1 MSNAM
6 QATTSEA
13 EWKTERGEVAGNRL
27 SNAFRLGIAAAAL
40 LILSVLPL
48 QAQTET
54 VLHSFSGGPTDGGT
68 PSGSLVRD
76 GSGNLYGTTQIG
88 GASGFGTVFELVASE
103 NFKEKELYSFGATS
117 GDGQLPVTGLVV
129 DGNGNLFGTTQTG
142 GGSTACQFGCGTVFE
157 LVNSSGS
164 YTEKV
169 LYSFTGSEGGQS
181 PGALLI
187 DASGNLYGT
196 TVFGGTSKSTTLC
209 KTGCGIVF
217 ELANNSGSYTYSVL
231 YNFLVTGGDGIS
243 PEANLVMDSA
253 GNLYGTTGAGG
264 IAATGCLIGC
274 GTVFELVKGS
284 GGYTETLPPLY
295 SFTGIPDGYVP
306 GNLVIQ
312 EVSGNIFLYGSA
324 GGGTSTACLMGCGIV
339 FELDNSSGTFKKSL
353 LYSFAGSPDVQGGS
367 IVAIDA
373 SGNLYGIGG
382 GGDSTACVGCGTVFK
397 LHPNGNG
404 TYAESVLYNFAG
416 SPDGAVPTGLVLD
429 ASDDVYGT
437 TGLGGTSTV
446 CGLSGCGTVFEI
458 TPGSTGPTIVISATG
473 GSGQAATVNTPFASP
488 LEVLALDSRN
498 QLPVNGLTVT
508 FTAPANGASGTFS
521 GGVDTAVT
529 NTSGI
534 ATSNV
539 FTANGTAGSYTV
551 TAGAPNVSGTAT
563 FSLTNNPAQIGTM
576 VSVSTSSSDHG
587 DALPS
592 NDALVGNPITVSF
605 KVAPTS
611 GSATP
616 TGSVVVTDGLG
627 DTCTPSPV
635 ILTPA
640 SAGAGSCTL
649 TITTPPASGTAT
661 LKATY
666 TPDTNVFAGNTGS
679 VSESVVEILSCGANL
694 PPELVVKQGATTTY
708 SFTVC
713 IAGNA
718 NAVLP
723 VTNVVACVP
732 RGHCTSSITQ
742 IGQTGVYTVSVTV
755 STVCGVSCDT
765 LIVSPPRSSPGPWPL
780 TLLCFGALLAMLMA
794 RGLLRQNQARP
805 RLLYAAGILIAILL
819 CGMPGCGS
827 RSSQNETPVG
837 MYTVSVMVAAGNFN
851 VVVPANVMVEK

>member
-1 MSNAM
+1 MI
-6 QATTSEA
+6 SEA
-13 EWKTERGEVAGNRL
+13 KWKATRGEATSRRL
-27 SNAFRLGIAAAAL
+27 ARTAQLAIAAAAF
-40 LILSVLPL
+40 LILSVLPI

-54 VLHSFSGGPTDGGT
+54 VLHSFAGGPTDGGT

-76 GSGNLYGTTQIG
+76 ASGNLYGTAQIG
-88 GASGFGTVFELVASE
+88 GASGSGTVFELVASE

-129 DGNGNLFGTTQTG
+129 DGNGNLFGTTQAG

-157 LVNSSGS
+157 LVNSSGN

-312 EVSGNIFLYGSA
+312 EVSGNIFLYGTA
-324 GGGTSTACLMGCGIV
+324 GGGTSNACLMGCGIV

-353 LYSFAGSPDVQGGS
+353 LYSFAGSPDAVGG
-367 IVAIDA
+367 
-373 SGNLYGIGG
+373 GNLVMDTMGNFFGIGG
-382 GGDSTACVGCGTVFK
+382 GGDSTGGTVFK
-397 LHPNGNG
+397 LHPIGNG
-404 TYAESVLYNFAG
+404 TYSESVVYNFTG

-429 ASDDVYGT
+429 ASDNVYGT

-498 QLPVNGLTVT
+498 QLPVNGLTLMFIV
-508 FTAPANGASGTFS
+508 PANGASGTFS

-534 ATSNV
+534 AMSNL
-539 FTANGTAGSYTV
+539 FTANGTAGSYLV
-551 TAGAPNVSGTAT
+551 TATAPNVSGTAT
-563 FSLTNNPAQIGTM
+563 FMLTNSPAQIATM

-587 DALPS
+587 NALPS

-611 GSATP
+611 GTTTP
-616 TGSVVVTDGLG
+616 TGSVVVTDGIG

-635 ILTPA
+635 VLSA
-640 SAGAGSCTL
+640 VSAGAGSCTL
-649 TITTPPASGTAT
+649 TITTLPASGTAT

-666 TPDTNVFAGNTGS
+666 TPDTNVFSGNTGS
-679 VSESVVEILSCGANL
+679 VSESVVEISACG
-694 PPELVVKQGATTTY
+694 PIVPEQVVKQGRTVTY

-713 IAGNA
+713 VAGNA
-718 NAVLP
+718 NAISP
-723 VTNVVACVP
+723 VANVVDCAP
-732 RGHCTSSITQ
+732 RGHCTLAITQ
-742 IGQTGVYTVSVTV
+742 IGQTGVYTVSVTIV
-755 STVCGVSCDT
+755 TTCAVSCDT
-765 LIVSPPRSSPGPWPL
+765 LIVAPPRSSPGPWPL
-780 TLLCFGALLAMLMA
+780 TLMCCGALLAMLMA
-794 RGLLRQNQARP
+794 RRLLRQNQARP
-805 RLLYAAGILIAILL
+805 RLLYAAGILLAILL
-819 CGMPGCGS
+819 CGMPGCSS

-837 MYTVSVMVAAGNFN
+837 MYTVSVKVAAGSFSI
-851 VVVPANVMVEK
+851 VVPANLMVEK